1 MKRILKITGYL
12 SIVSSLIF
20 TSCLKDD
27 SLTLNTS
34 LSNSVTEFANTGS
47 IATNPSNG
55 AAPRYS
61 IDLGSLAVGDQTSF
75 NINVDYAGAETAPKD
90 ITVTVDVD
98 PTILSTYN
106 TEHAVDGANY
116 IMPDAGIILTNFPMT
131 ITIPKGQTYG
141 QAVVDVQR
149 TADYNFSASYAL
161 PLKITSTSVG
171 DISGN
176 FGTAMYS
183 INIRNSYDG
192 MFAVTGSMYYSP
204 APSYTGSYPKTI
216 YLVTQDATSNAY
228 FDPNLNGGFYGYLFN
243 ANGSGSYFGTF
254 DPVFHFDADGNVTSV
269 TNYPP
274 YLPNS
279 RNRDAALDPSGVNKM
294 TFENG
299 VPKTMDVSYFMT
311 QGGPVVLSVTEHFE
325 YIGPRP

>member
-27 SLTLNTS
+27 SLTLDTS
-34 LSNSVTEFANTGS
+34 LSNPVTEFANTGS
-47 IATNPSNG
+47 IVTNPSNG

-61 IDLGSLAVGDQTSF
+61 IDLGSLAAGDQTSF
-75 NINVDYAGAETAPKD
+75 NINVDYAGAKTAPND

-98 PTILSTYN
+98 PSILSTYN
-106 TEHAVDGANY
+106 TEHAVDGANFV
-116 IMPDAGIILTNFPMT
+116 MPGAGVILTSFPLT
-131 ITIPKGQTYG
+131 ITIPKGQTFG
-141 QAVVDVQR
+141 QAVVDVER
-149 TADYNFSASYAL
+149 TADYDFNASYAL

-192 MFAVTGSMYYSP
+192 RYNVTGTMNYLP
-204 APSYTGSYPKTI
+204 VPSYGPAYPKTI
-216 YLVTQDATSNAY
+216 DLVTSDASSNAY
-228 FDPNLNGGFYGYLFN
+228 FDPNLNGGYFGYLFD
-243 ANGSGSYFGTF
+243 AAGSGSYFGLF

-269 TNYPP
+269 SNYWGF
-274 YLPNS
+274 PND
-279 RNRDAALDPSGVNKM
+279 RNRDAVLDPSGVNKM

-299 VPKTMDVSYFMT
+299 VPKAMDVSYFMT
-311 QGGPVVLSVTEHFE
+311 QSGAIVLEITEHFE
-325 YIGPRP
+325 YEGPGP